1 MNTLQQQETKA
12 ILAMAEYIKKLEEEL
27 AKARKEILDL
37 KDLLTHKWENNAT
50 CKVQRCWHEHLY
62 LFL

>member
-1 MNTLQQQETKA
+1 MITLQQQETKA

-37 KDLLTHKWENNAT
+37 KDLLTHK
-50 CKVQRCWHEHLY
+50 
-62 LFL
+62 